1 MDWLALEA
9 QPSGVSFLRCLKRRA
24 GELPSASQARLMLIY
39 GCCASLASWGRSFWK
54 GFLAADAGS
63 CILGAPSPAGVL
75 CTLPLHPGWRGK
87 GQPACPAGLSLL
99 PGAWPCGTWAWPST
113 TPSFCRLAALRLLQ
127 LPVFPPASI
136 ARPSLLHP
144 VSAPRPA
151 QLPLAL
157 SLLTLS
163 HM

>member
-1 MDWLALEA
+1 
-9 QPSGVSFLRCLKRRA
+9 
-24 GELPSASQARLMLIY
+24 MLIY
-39 GCCASLASWGRSFWK
+39 GCGASLASWGRSFWK

-63 CILGAPSPAGVL
+63 CILGVPSPAGVL
-75 CTLPLHPGWRGK
+75 RTLPLHAGWKGK
-87 GQPACPAGLSLL
+87 GQPACPAVLSLL

-127 LPVFPPASI
+127 LPCSPF
-136 ARPSLLHP
+136 LLHP

-157 SLLTLS
+157 SVLTLS